1 MQGSDD
7 SGPDV
12 GVNEVPWDFKM
23 LSENIQDSV
32 TSNESNKGDV
42 TIWDSRELRYFKPGG
57 QYCRFKLLLPDD
69 FKRRLSFEVAVAV
82 VPVMMELEIPGLRSE
97 VTVTPKPLDS
107 KETLVIGVIKAFDRP
122 ITPRFSNGDEDDLDP
137 QRETKSE
144 NHPKGARIAIAPA
157 ESQFVVEL
165 EKIGHPHGLTASD
178 QALGNGLVVLAA
190 LGMKKDA
197 MAVKVHDIERKE
209 TAIVLDIT
217 GADQI
222 GLTDVVAS

>member
-1 MQGSDD
+1 MSLLLSDD
-7 SGPDV
+7 
-12 GVNEVPWDFKM
+12 
-23 LSENIQDSV
+23 L
-32 TSNESNKGDV
+32 
-42 TIWDSRELRYFKPGG
+42 
-57 QYCRFKLLLPDD
+57 
-69 FKRRLSFEVAVAV
+69 KRCLSFEVAVAV
-82 VPVMMELEIPGLRSE
+82 VPVVMELEIPGLRSE

-144 NHPKGARIAIAPA
+144 NHPKGARIAVAPT
-157 ESQFVVEL
+157 ESQFVVQL
-165 EKIGHPHGLTASD
+165 EKIGHPHGLPASD

>member
-1 MQGSDD
+1 
-7 SGPDV
+7 
-12 GVNEVPWDFKM
+12 
-23 LSENIQDSV
+23 
-32 TSNESNKGDV
+32 
-42 TIWDSRELRYFKPGG
+42 
-57 QYCRFKLLLPDD
+57 LPDD
-69 FKRRLSFEVAVAV
+69 FKRCLSFEIAVAV

-107 KETLVIGVIKAFDRP
+107 KETLVISVIKAFDRP
-122 ITPRFSNGDEDDLDP
+122 ITPRFPNGGEDDFDP

-165 EKIGHPHGLTASD
+165 EKIGHAHGLPASD
-178 QALGNGLVVLAA
+178 QALSNGLVVLAA